1 MLHGERPYSTTQL
14 APIEAVLV
22 QEENLK
28 IKIKLLMEGQIFSGS
43 DQNRP
48 ALKKRYHRRFEQ
60 QNDQGQKS
68 SDLEEQREKTKNW
81 SEMLDRENLVCGKQ
95 E

>member
-1 MLHGERPYSTTQL
+1 MNRLESPHVVQRIWLLHGERPYSTTQL

-22 QEENLK
+22 QEEKLK
-28 IKIKLLMEGQIFSGS
+28 IKTRLLMKGQIFWGS

-48 ALKKRYHRRFEQ
+48 TLKKRYHRRFEQ

-68 SDLEEQREKTKNW
+68 SDLEEQREKAKN
-81 SEMLDRENLVCGKQ
+81 
-95 E
+95 